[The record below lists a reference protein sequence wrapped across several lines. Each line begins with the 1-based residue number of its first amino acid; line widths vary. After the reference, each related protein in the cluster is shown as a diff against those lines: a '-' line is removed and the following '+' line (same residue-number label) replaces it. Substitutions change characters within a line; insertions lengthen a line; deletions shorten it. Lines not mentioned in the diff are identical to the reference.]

1 MPTICTP
8 GKSVSDVIRDL
19 ILLRLSVAVLGQRDH
34 ASWWDCQF
42 LDVAGLES
50 LDYNFPKAPL
60 AAGFTATCLAAKG
73 LHDERIGRTGVIHL
87 FRLEPELEMLVQR
100 TAAKDGGE
108 ILREVPIDRESSM
121 AALARLAGEEI
132 DSPEGP
138 VQVGT
143 LDHASTERGVAELA
157 RHYHAGFRLGLRI
170 YPYFASRRA

>member
-1 MPTICTP
+1 MTDIIHP
-8 GKSVSDVIRDL
+8 L
-19 ILLRLSVAVLGQRDH
+19 ILLRFSVAVLGQRDH
-34 ASWWDCQF
+34 SGWWNCQF
-42 LDVAGLES
+42 LNTAGLES

-73 LHDERIGRTGVIHL
+73 LHDERIGRTGVTHL

-100 TAAKDGGE
+100 AASQDAGK
-108 ILREVPIDRESSM
+108 ILRELPIDQESRM
-121 AALARLAGEEI
+121 ADLARLAGEEI

-138 VQVGT
+138 VQVGLLHDT
-143 LDHASTERGVAELA
+143 ATPRGIAEMA

>member
-1 MPTICTP
+1 MN
-8 GKSVSDVIRDL
+8 DVIQRL
-19 ILLRLSVAVLGQRDH
+19 VMLRLSVAVLGQRDQ
-34 ASWWDCQF
+34 AGWWDCQF
-42 LDVAGLES
+42 LNAAGLES

-73 LHDERIGRTGVIHL
+73 LHDERIGRTGVTHL
-87 FRLEPELEMLVQR
+87 FRLEPDLEMLIQR
-100 TAAKDGGE
+100 TATKDVGQM
-108 ILREVPIDRESSM
+108 LRRVPLNRDSSM
-121 AALARLAGEEI
+121 AELARLAGEEI